1 MISWGILQTALEL
14 GLIYALVALAL
25 FLSYSMLNVC
35 DLSTDGC
42 YTLGC
47 AVGSIVALSGHPV
60 LAIFAAIFAGVL
72 SGFITAFLQTKMGVE
87 SLLAGIIVNT
97 GLYSINIGIMGKSTL
112 SLNDTSTVFTAAKT
126 LLAGTFLA
134 DYYKLVVIFLFTVL
148 VAVLLLVLLRTRL
161 GLSIRATGN
170 NPDMVRSSSINPSR
184 MVMFGLCISG
194 AITALAGC
202 LIGEYNKTCDIN
214 MGTGMVTVALAS
226 LIIGETLFGR
236 KSIPMRAAGVVIG
249 ACLYRI
255 LVGIAMRFH
264 LPASALKLVSAII
277 VAVAISYPTLMKLV
291 DLKQKKLAAK
301 GKNLYRILLMA
312 FLNADILFVFLA
324 NALAELRPLFFLL
337 AALSIIGMIWA
348 VLQDRKCKKGGVPVC

>member
-1 MISWGILQTALEL
+1 MISWGIFQTALEL

-47 AVGSIVALSGHPV
+47 AVGSIVALSGHPI
-60 LAIFAAIFAGVL
+60 LALPAAIFAGVL
-72 SGFITAFLQTKMGVE
+72 SGFITALLQTKLGVE

-97 GLYSINIGIMGKSTL
+97 GLYSINIAIMGKSTL
-112 SLNDTSTVFTAAKT
+112 SLNDTTTVFTLAKS

-134 DYYKLVVIFLFTVL
+134 NYYKLVVILFFVCL
-148 VAVLLLVLLRTRL
+148 VAVLLLFFLRTRL

-170 NPDMVRSSSINPSR
+170 NPDMIRSSSINPSR
-184 MVMFGLCISG
+184 MVMVGLCISG

-214 MGTGMVTVALAS
+214 MGTGMVTIALAS
-226 LIIGETLFGR
+226 LIIGETLFGK
-236 KSIPMRAAGVVIG
+236 KSLPWRAAGVIIG

-264 LPASALKLVSAII
+264 LPASALKLVSAMI

-291 DLKQKKLAAK
+291 DLNQKKFAAK
-301 GKNLYRILLMA
+301 GKNLYHLLVLA
-312 FLNADILFVFLA
+312 FLSADILFIFLA
-324 NALAELRPLFFLL
+324 STLAALRPLFFLL
-337 AALSIIGMIWA
+337 AALGIIGMIWA
-348 VLQDRKCKKGGVPVC
+348 VLRDRKCKKGGVPVC